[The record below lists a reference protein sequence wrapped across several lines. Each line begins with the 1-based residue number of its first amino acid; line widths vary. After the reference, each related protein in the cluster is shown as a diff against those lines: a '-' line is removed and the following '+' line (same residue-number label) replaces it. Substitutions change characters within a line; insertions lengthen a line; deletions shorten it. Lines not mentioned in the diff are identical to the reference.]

1 MRMIE
6 DESGFCSIAG
16 RAVSVQTNGGGVGPA
31 RGRVTEANKEV
42 LSCSKAQCG
51 RADLVLIVELERR
64 VAGLPSTKGGERLQ
78 SGGERTG
85 SRNAGRSRVN
95 GATEPMDRN
104 ECKG

>member
-1 MRMIE
+1 MR
-6 DESGFCSIAG
+6 SGFCSIAG
-16 RAVSVQTNGGGVGPA
+16 RAVSVQTNGGGASGESLV
-31 RGRVTEANKEV
+31 
-42 LSCSKAQCG
+42 CQAQ
-51 RADLVLIVELERR
+51 
-64 VAGLPSTKGGERLQ
+64 RLQ